1 MKNLRFAIIALL
13 AITAVAAGA
22 QNNPEKAMKKL
33 ANVQWALTNMYV
45 DPVNLDSLVEEAI
58 RAELRKLDPHSEYTT
73 AEETKEMSE
82 PLQGSFSG
90 IGIQFN
96 MQQDTLYV
104 IQTVAGG
111 PSERVGI
118 LAGDRIVQ
126 VEDSV
131 IAGVKMKTTAIQK
144 KLRGPKGT
152 FVNVKVLRRGVPEL
166 LSFRIKR
173 ADIPIYS
180 LDAAYMLDKKT
191 GYVKISRFAQTTSKE
206 FLQAVDSLKRHGMED
221 IIVDLCNN
229 GGGFMQPAIEMSNEF
244 LQRGDMIVFTKG
256 RTDSQYSEARAQ
268 GKGKMGKCRVV
279 VLVDQYSASASEIF
293 SGAIQDNDRGLI
305 VGRRTFGKGLVQRP
319 LEFEDGSM
327 MRLTVARYHTPSG
340 RCIQKPYTKGDELGY
355 AMDIVNRYKE
365 GELQNADSIHNDTR
379 QKFQTLRNKRTVYGG
394 GGITPDVFVPIDTT
408 GYSPYYRDLMAKG
421 IYNSFAM
428 KYVENN
434 RKTILQQH
442 TTLADFDARFT
453 VGDDMLKEVI
463 AMGERD
469 SVHFKQADY
478 DRSEKVIKLVLKA
491 LVARDVYSDPSAYY
505 MVVNHDNNI
514 LKTAIELLADRPR
527 YEKLLK

>member
-279 VLVDQYSASASEIF
+279 VLVDQ
-293 SGAIQDNDRGLI
+293 
-305 VGRRTFGKGLVQRP
+305 
-319 LEFEDGSM
+319 
-327 MRLTVARYHTPSG
+327 
-340 RCIQKPYTKGDELGY
+340 
-355 AMDIVNRYKE
+355 
-365 GELQNADSIHNDTR
+365 
-379 QKFQTLRNKRTVYGG
+379 
-394 GGITPDVFVPIDTT
+394 
-408 GYSPYYRDLMAKG
+408 
-421 IYNSFAM
+421 
-428 KYVENN
+428 
-434 RKTILQQH
+434 
-442 TTLADFDARFT
+442 
-453 VGDDMLKEVI
+453 
-463 AMGERD
+463 
-469 SVHFKQADY
+469 
-478 DRSEKVIKLVLKA
+478 
-491 LVARDVYSDPSAYY
+491 
-505 MVVNHDNNI
+505 
-514 LKTAIELLADRPR
+514 
-527 YEKLLK
+527 